1 MTTSAKVR
9 MVATAR
15 QQYVGRSLRIGDQF
29 EADEQDAAD
38 LETMR
43 FATRVKVEHVAP
55 ETTVAVKA
63 IEAEEAEEAE
73 QVEAKDKPVG
83 TGRYKRRDLRASK

>member
-15 QQYVGRSLRIGDQF
+15 QNYAGRSLRIGDHF
-29 EADEQDAAD
+29 EVDNESDAAD
-38 LETMR
+38 LETIR
-43 FATRVKVEHVAP
+43 FATRLKTEIPPQYETRGLEATDVVE
-55 ETTVAVKA
+55 T
-63 IEAEEAEEAE
+63 
-73 QVEAKDKPVG
+73 KPVD

>member
-29 EADEQDAAD
+29 EVESESEAAD

-43 FATRVKVEHVAP
+43 FAVRDKTALPAQQYETRS
-55 ETTVAVKA
+55 
-63 IEAEEAEEAE
+63 
-73 QVEAKDKPVG
+73 VEATDGVETKPVG

>member
-43 FATRVKVEHVAP
+43 FATRVKVESELP
-55 ETTVAVKA
+55 EDTTPEDVTV
-63 IEAEEAEEAE
+63 EHPAE
-73 QVEAKDKPVG
+73 VETKPVG